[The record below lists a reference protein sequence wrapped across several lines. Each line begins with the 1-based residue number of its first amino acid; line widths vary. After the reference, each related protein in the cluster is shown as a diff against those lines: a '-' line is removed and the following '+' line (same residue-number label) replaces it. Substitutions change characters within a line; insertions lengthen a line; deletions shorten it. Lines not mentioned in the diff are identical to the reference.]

1 LIIHTRSVHKNSKV
15 HKKPP
20 EYTITKDNVALVVE
34 RVQDRE
40 VEEFEESQH
49 QRDQIQYEMND
60 LRKVLEKIKEA
71 QREERGTTSFPATL
85 EEGDKAASNEH
96 EMIHMIAQVS
106 PTFHITPS
114 MLRMDDIVGQTPLKY
129 LV

>member
-1 LIIHTRSVHKNSKV
+1 
-15 HKKPP
+15 
-20 EYTITKDNVALVVE
+20 
-34 RVQDRE
+34 

-49 QRDQIQYEMND
+49 QRDQIKYEMND
-60 LRKVLEKIKEA
+60 LRKVLENIKEA
-71 QREERGTTSFPATL
+71 QREERGTTSFPTTL
-85 EEGDKAASNEH
+85 EEGDKVVSNEH